1 MASINSKKLLPSSN
15 STKEKNYL
23 VPVENIIP
31 GDTDKLKTS
40 NDSQRKRKKTV
51 LSEVLKVKRTV
62 IKVEKLINN
71 NKKLTEK
78 DQKRKQ
84 KLLERD
90 RFRKREQRLE
100 SKDSKQKSMGITPGL
115 PKTGFLDSIKRFLFF
130 TLLGAAFTKFGK
142 HLSKI
147 SEFLNKLGPAFEF
160 LESFT
165 GNLLNGLIDFIDFG
179 YSAYDTV
186 QQFVKDVGG
195 EDAEKKFNEFSKQF
209 NTFANL
215 AIIAGMASMSSGNN
229 SNRDKFGSRQKRP
242 KRVMRRYAQRYGAKS
257 ATRKFG
263 KKAVQSLGG
272 RFSKTV
278 GRRIFA
284 RVPIIGGLLDFAFSL
299 AMGEPVGRA
308 AAKAVGATLGSALG
322 SFIPIPFA
330 GTILGG
336 VLGDIVGGALYD
348 TFTGTRGI
356 EVKQGGGRVTR
367 DGKVVGRRIRRGI
380 KKEKFKLKLIE
391 PNIQTTPGKDVGGE
405 KSIQKLF
412 PKNKDGISSFDALN
426 KISGIFK
433 DMPLVGSLMTSVV
446 NVILGQKPISNL
458 FDTIVLNFGRLF
470 DLNAKSILSTPNI
483 MQLKNKFDSKMTNA
497 FNAILSQLFLGK
509 KVILENGE
517 GDKNGDPGSTDPGF
531 TDPGFTDPGSTDP
544 GPSGSG
550 YVSANEVYNY
560 LLLKKM
566 SVNHAKGIVA
576 NISRES
582 SFEIAARGDTDI
594 GGSFGLFQWNK
605 RAGRSGPMM
614 KAVPDWKTNWKG
626 QIDYALGE
634 DYGPRYLSRTFSTA
648 GEAAYDWMKYW
659 ERPSEEIQK
668 QYTNQ
673 KYENIIKGLG
683 LSSKKTSPPGG
694 LAPLN
699 LEEMGTTATP
709 LVSSSSPK
717 GAKTSALSQN
727 TSYEVASG
735 GGIIMMQRVII
746 KESIPV
752 PLKGNTTTIDNSSSI
767 KDNPFQ
773 SLHIG

>member
-142 HLSKI
+142 HLPKI

-517 GDKNGDPGSTDPGF
+517 GNKNGGPGSTDPGSTDPGF
-531 TDPGFTDPGSTDP
+531 TDPGS
-544 GPSGSG
+544 
-550 YVSANEVYNY
+550 
-560 LLLKKM
+560 
-566 SVNHAKGIVA
+566 
-576 NISRES
+576 
-582 SFEIAARGDTDI
+582 
-594 GGSFGLFQWNK
+594 
-605 RAGRSGPMM
+605 
-614 KAVPDWKTNWKG
+614 
-626 QIDYALGE
+626 
-634 DYGPRYLSRTFSTA
+634 
-648 GEAAYDWMKYW
+648 
-659 ERPSEEIQK
+659 
-668 QYTNQ
+668 
-673 KYENIIKGLG
+673 
-683 LSSKKTSPPGG
+683 
-694 LAPLN
+694 
-699 LEEMGTTATP
+699 
-709 LVSSSSPK
+709 
-717 GAKTSALSQN
+717 
-727 TSYEVASG
+727 
-735 GGIIMMQRVII
+735 
-746 KESIPV
+746 
-752 PLKGNTTTIDNSSSI
+752 
-767 KDNPFQ
+767 
-773 SLHIG
+773 